1 MNSIRRELKYLLE
14 HNLDVATNL
23 WIQERLDKIIES
35 ASAKELYLAY
45 SLLANKVD
53 AQKAMVFDTED
64 KVLKDYLDIQ
74 NANALQIARIYM
86 LVSVLEENSTYFQSK
101 VAKLIQIADT
111 SELETFLKFLVLLPD
126 AGAYIEVAVEALR
139 TNIETIFHAISL
151 KNPYPSRYFN
161 DQQWNQMY
169 LKAAFMQ
176 LDLADI
182 LDVDQRA
189 NKDLA
194 RIISDYAHERWAAS
208 RDIDPLFWKP
218 VSNFLE
224 GNLLEDMA
232 HLLESDNSIENK
244 AGALCCFYSDTSEAK
259 ELMKQYP
266 ELQKEISDKNS
277 TWHNLKN

>member
-1 MNSIRRELKYLLE
+1 MNNIRRELEYLLE
-14 HNLDVATNL
+14 HNLDVSTNL
-23 WIQERLDKIIES
+23 WIQERLTKIIES
-35 ASAKELYLAY
+35 VAAKELYLTY

-53 AQKAMVFDTED
+53 AQKAMVFDTGNR
-64 KVLKDYLDIQ
+64 VLKDYLEIQ
-74 NANALQIARIYM
+74 DANALQIARIYV
-86 LVSVLEENSTYFQSK
+86 LVSVLEENNTYFQPK

-111 SELETFLKFLVLLPD
+111 GELETFLKFLVLLPN
-126 AGAYIEVAVEALR
+126 AGTYSEVAVEALR
-139 TNIETIFHAISL
+139 TNIDTIFHAISL

-182 LDVDQRA
+182 LDVDTRA

-224 GNLLEDMA
+224 ATLLKDMA

-259 ELMKQYP
+259 SLLKKYP
-266 ELQKEISDKNS
+266 ELQKEIVDKNS
-277 TWHNLKN
+277 TWHNLKT